1 MSLRHVILGL
11 LEREA
16 LSGYQIKRKLKYDMP
31 NLWQVS
37 DGQLYPTLK
46 RLQAE
51 QFIVANH
58 QTEPAT
64 YALTAAGRQELT
76 EWLRQPVAE
85 LPDWKD
91 PFLARLILFD
101 HLRKDEVLRQI
112 ETQRRAIAN
121 ERERLLAYRQ
131 KYVPRITSFQRAV
144 ADFAWLTLDARE
156 TFLTLLAERVQQ
168 GRLSR
173 LEPLVAN

>member
-11 LEREA
+11 LEREK
-16 LSGYQIKRKLKYDMP
+16 LSGYQIKRKLKHDMP

-37 DGQLYPTLK
+37 DGQLYPTLR
-46 RLQAE
+46 RLEKESLIAASRDGE
-51 QFIVANH
+51 LTA
-58 QTEPAT
+58 
-64 YALTAAGRQELT
+64 YALTASGKVELE
-76 EWLRQPVAE
+76 EWLREPVAE

-112 ETQRRAIAN
+112 EVQRRAIAN
-121 ERERLLAYRQ
+121 ERDRLAAYRQ
-131 KYVPRITSFQRAV
+131 KYVPRVTSFQRAV
-144 ADFAWLTLDARE
+144 ADFAWLTLEARE
-156 TFLTLLAERVQQ
+156 TFLTRLAERVAD

-173 LEPLVAN
+173 IDPLVAN